1 MSNNSKMNAA
11 RRISARMALPI
22 LFTAGLS
29 GCMVGPDYVRP
40 AAPVP
45 AAYKEAASWKV
56 AQPSDVSPRGNWWE
70 MFGDPDLNALEVQ
83 VEISNQTIQ
92 AAEARV
98 REASAATQ
106 AARAA
111 LFPVVSGNASAVRSS
126 RGTGT
131 TNSTTTGGNST
142 IGSVNNSYN
151 IALDASWEIDL
162 WGGIRRGIEAS
173 ADTAQA
179 TAADLAGAR
188 LSAQA
193 LLAQDYLLLRVQD
206 AQIALLRETVTNY
219 ERSLQLTRNQYAAG
233 IAGRGDVTQAEAQ
246 LKSTQA
252 QVFDAQ
258 IVRAQLEHAIAV
270 LVGKPPSDL
279 TIEAKPLVA
288 VYPDI
293 PMALPSTLLERRP
306 DIAAAER
313 RAASANAQIGVAQAA
328 FFPTLSLSAVGG
340 FQSSAIGNLLSLPS
354 RYWSLGPALAQ
365 AIFDAGL
372 RSAQKAQAIATYDE
386 TVANYRSTVLT
397 GFQDV
402 EDNLTSLALLAQEVS
417 VQDDAVKA
425 ARESATIANNQY
437 KAGTA
442 SYLAVVVLQANAL
455 SNERTALAI
464 VGRRLVASVGLI
476 KAVGGGWDAAAL
488 AQAKQ

>member
-1 MSNNSKMNAA
+1 MKAALRAAA
-11 RRISARMALPI
+11 RTTLLVLSVAAL
-22 LFTAGLS
+22 F

-40 AAPVP
+40 ASPVP
-45 AAYKEAASWKV
+45 AAYKEAAGWKV
-56 AQPSDVSPRGNWWE
+56 AQPSDDAPRGNWWE
-70 MFGDPDLNALEVQ
+70 AFGDPDLNALEAQ
-83 VEISNQTIQ
+83 VDISNQTIQ
-92 AAEARV
+92 AAAARV

-111 LFPVVSGNASAVRSS
+111 LFPVVNANASAVRSS
-126 RGTGT
+126 RGAGT
-131 TNSTTTGGNST
+131 TNTTATGGNQT
-142 IGSVNNSYN
+142 VGSVNNSYN
-151 IALDASWEIDL
+151 VALDASWEIDL

-173 ADTAQA
+173 TDTAQA
-179 TAADLAGAR
+179 TAADLAGAK

-233 IAGRGDVTQAEAQ
+233 IAGRGDVVQAEAQ

-270 LVGKPPSDL
+270 LVGKPPSEL
-279 TIEAKPLVA
+279 TIEVKPLVA

-293 PMALPSTLLERRP
+293 PVALPSTLLERRP

-313 RAASANAQIGVAQAA
+313 RTASANAQIGVAQAA
-328 FFPTLSLSAVGG
+328 FFPSLSLSAVGG
-340 FQSSAIGNLLSLPS
+340 FQSSAIGSLLSLPS

-365 AIFDAGL
+365 SIFDAGL

-386 TVANYRSTVLT
+386 TVANYRSTVLA
-397 GFQDV
+397 GLQDV
-402 EDNLTSLALLAQEVS
+402 EDNLTALALLAQEVS

-442 SYLAVVVLQANAL
+442 NYLAVVVLQANAL
-455 SNERTALAI
+455 NNERTALAI

-476 KAVGGGWDAAAL
+476 KALGGGWDAQAL
-488 AQAKQ
+488 AEAKE